1 MIHRKYLFIFIVFFL
16 FSNPVKCLGND
27 KISYIDIEF
36 LINNSNLG
44 KQILKTFNDLKTK
57 NLEDLSRKESDLKKQ
72 NEEIVKIKNVIS
84 EEELEKKIKILKLE
98 IKEFNIHKEKIS
110 LETNKLRNK
119 EIENFFN
126 KINPLIQKYMDENSI
141 DIIIDKKNIFI
152 ARSEYDITKDI
163 LDLINK
169 NF

>member
-72 NEEIVKIKNVIS
+72 NEEIVKIKNEIS

>member
-57 NLEDLSRKESDLKKQ
+57 NLEDLSRKENDLKKQ

>member
-119 EIENFFN
+119 EIENFFK